1 MGSSGLRS
9 RLFRAI
15 GVVVLI
21 CVALT
26 IGVGLVLTHRAV
38 QKATLRDLA
47 HQVDLLAP
55 QFRHATSPRTEL
67 QQSKPYFRRQH
78 ERGLLRRKP
87 GILPTAAQQRLRQ
100 GHRVTVQGTV
110 DYEGR
115 SWYFAAQNVNPGTLV
130 VLRPQGSFASLSPY
144 VWGLV
149 VAAAAGGLLAA
160 IAAFL
165 LARRIS
171 RPVDRIAV
179 AARTLTR
186 GTHPEPVPVEG
197 AAEIATLAVAFNDLA
212 AQLRQAQEAE
222 RNFLLSV
229 SHELK
234 TPLTA
239 ICGYAEAV
247 EDGAVD
253 PREAAAT
260 VAGEARRLERL
271 VHDLLDL
278 ARINRTDF
286 SVHNSEIDLA
296 EVADDAVRRYQ
307 QQADSFGVALQAVSD
322 APAPAIGDA
331 DRVLQVVSNLVENAL
346 RLTPPGGE
354 VRVSAAPG
362 VLRVEDTGPGLAEA
376 DTERAFE
383 RFYLHERYGLERQVG
398 TGLGLAIVKEL
409 TLAMGGSVD
418 VESEPGRR
426 TVFTVR
432 LGVPVAAPARETL
445 PA

>member
-1 MGSSGLRS
+1 MRGGGLRS

-15 GVVVLI
+15 GAVVLI

-26 IGVGLVLTHRAV
+26 IGLGLILTRQAV
-38 QKATLRDLA
+38 ERATLRDLA
-47 HQVDLLAP
+47 READVIAAAQKGSVSSVKNLKDRIQAVVQGQGEKALALKTT
-55 QFRHATSPRTEL
+55 R
-67 QQSKPYFRRQH
+67 
-78 ERGLLRRKP
+78 
-87 GILPTAAQQRLRQ
+87 ILPAFARQRLAQ
-100 GHRVTVQGTV
+100 GATVQGKMTYKGV
-110 DYEGR
+110 AD
-115 SWYFAAQNVNPGTLV
+115 YFAARSVNPGYLV
-130 VLRPQGSFASLSPY
+130 LLRPRSSAGSLWSPY
-144 VWGLV
+144 VSRLLI
-149 VAAAAGGLLAA
+149 AAAAGGLLAA
-160 IAAFL
+160 AAAFL

-171 RPVDRIAV
+171 RPVDRIAA
-179 AARTLTR
+179 AARSLTR

-197 AAEIATLAVAFNDLA
+197 AAEIATLAVAFNELA
-212 AQLRQAQEAE
+212 AQLRRAQEAE

-239 ICGYAEAV
+239 IRGYAEAV

-253 PREAAAT
+253 SREAAAT
-260 VAGEARRLERL
+260 VAAEARRLERL

-278 ARINRTDF
+278 ARMNRTDF
-286 SVHNSEIDLA
+286 SVHNTEIDLA
-296 EVADDAVRRYQ
+296 EVADDVVRRYEP
-307 QQADSFGVALQAVSD
+307 QAEAFGVTLHAPAEG
-322 APAPAIGDA
+322 PAPAIGDA

-354 VRVSAAPG
+354 VRVVAAPG
-362 VLRVEDTGPGLAEA
+362 VLRVEDTGPGLAEI

-418 VESEPGRR
+418 VESRPGTL

-432 LGVPVAAPARETL
+432 LRVPVAARETL

>member
-1 MGSSGLRS
+1 MRGGLRS
-9 RLFRAI
+9 QLFWAI

-26 IGVGLVLTHRAV
+26 IGVGVVLTHRAV
-38 QKATLRDLA
+38 QRATLNDVGHQADLIVA
-47 HQVDLLAP
+47 
-55 QFRHATSPRTEL
+55 EL
-67 QQSKPYFRRQH
+67 QSSVLSLQTLQARIGPELNRQH
-78 ERGLLRRKP
+78 EHVLVRRED
-87 GILPTAAQQRLRQ
+87 LPKWAQERLAQNGR
-100 GHRVTVQGTV
+100 VQGTM
-110 DYEGR
+110 DFGGTPN
-115 SWYFAAQNVNPGTLV
+115 YFAARKANPGTIIL
-130 VLRPQGSFASLSPY
+130 LRPRSTVGSLLSPY
-144 VWGLV
+144 VWGLLI
-149 VAAAAGGLLAA
+149 AAAAGGLLAA
-160 IAAFL
+160 LAAFL

-171 RPVDRIAV
+171 RPVVRVSTAV
-179 AARTLTR
+179 RSLMR
-186 GTHPEPVPVEG
+186 GTHPEPVPAEG
-197 AAEIATLAVAFNDLA
+197 ATEIATLAVAFNDLA
-212 AQLRQAQEAE
+212 AQLRRAQEAE

-239 ICGYAEAV
+239 IRGYAEAV
-247 EDGAVD
+247 EDGAVE

-260 VAGEARRLERL
+260 VASEARRLERL

-278 ARINRTDF
+278 ARMNRTDF
-286 SVHNSEIDLA
+286 GVHNTEIDLA
-296 EVADDAVRRYQ
+296 EVAEDAVHRYQ
-307 QQADSFGVALQAVSD
+307 QQAESFGVGLHVVAD

-346 RLTPPGGE
+346 RLTPQGGE
-354 VRVSAAPG
+354 VRVVATPG

-376 DTERAFE
+376 DTARAFE
-383 RFYLHERYGLERQVG
+383 RFYLHERYGVERRVG

-418 VESEPGRR
+418 VESSPGRL

-432 LGVPVAAPARETL
+432 LGVPVAARETL